1 MALKSVLMWRY
12 LFYTT
17 CFIEAR
23 QQCLEIYSFV
33 TKLFRRTA
41 CTGGNTNTSLLFTA
55 AFHAGAVLRLMG
67 GDVLFKFGAWKGKRM
82 ALTRNVSDGRL
93 KPKPAL
99 NFTFLSTVL
108 ARYK

>member
-12 LFYTT
+12 LSYTT
-17 CFIEAR
+17 CFIEAL

-33 TKLFRRTA
+33 IKLFRRTA

-67 GDVLFKFGAWKGKRM
+67 DDVLFKFATRKGKRV
-82 ALTRNVSDGRL
+82 ALTRNSLMRG
-93 KPKPAL
+93 
-99 NFTFLSTVL
+99 
-108 ARYK
+108 